1 MTSILVGVHAMF
13 AREYEIIPNPP
24 APITWDEYAKES
36 YIEYQLLL
44 ETENHN
50 ERAFQSFFE
59 ENPSFI
65 PGAFELFG
73 PSGHYPFQS
82 QKFMERLL
90 DDFPTLFGWPKI
102 AYISP
107 LFLLKSNVQIKRH
120 LQMQAY
126 RQQIFHKLLDKLLN
140 GKPS

>member
-50 ERAFQSFFE
+50 ERAFQSFVE
-59 ENPSFI
+59 
-65 PGAFELFG
+65 
-73 PSGHYPFQS
+73 
-82 QKFMERLL
+82 
-90 DDFPTLFGWPKI
+90 
-102 AYISP
+102 
-107 LFLLKSNVQIKRH
+107 
-120 LQMQAY
+120 
-126 RQQIFHKLLDKLLN
+126 
-140 GKPS
+140 